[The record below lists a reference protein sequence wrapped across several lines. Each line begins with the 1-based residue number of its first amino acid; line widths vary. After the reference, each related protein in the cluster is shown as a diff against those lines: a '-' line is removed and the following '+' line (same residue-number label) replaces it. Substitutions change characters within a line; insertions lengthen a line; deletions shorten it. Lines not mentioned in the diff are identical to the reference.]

1 MVHLGN
7 KAVLF
12 LLCSCFFINTQN
24 THKQAFSFCYAPLS
38 SDAFFP
44 IGRVQK
50 EEFFF

>member
-12 LLCSCFFINTQN
+12 LLCSCFFINSQNITQ
-24 THKQAFSFCYAPLS
+24 TSIFFCYAPLS